1 MLLSPY
7 HLPSY
12 QLFVKWRNKR
22 RLSWL
27 MNNSRVVDIA
37 GDGCGGGVSSKSSVN
52 RGGSDLMATEEG

>member
-1 MLLSPY
+1 
-7 HLPSY
+7 
-12 QLFVKWRNKR
+12 
-22 RLSWL
+22 